1 MNLLKI
7 IATFTTFAIL
17 TGCGSAIERRRD
29 EIALKY
35 LESGNLLSTNYVAA
49 DILVAQSKSKLNF
62 DKPILIATIVKTD
75 ALDVSSTLGRVTSE
89 NIASRF
95 TNAGYKV
102 IEMKF
107 GNSVYMKQNEGEL
120 VLTREISSI
129 AKNHDAQGV
138 VVGSYG
144 IGAEMV
150 YMNIKLVQPGPEN
163 LVISA
168 HDYVIPKNKEVDDLL
183 KGRSSVY

>member
-1 MNLLKI
+1 MKISKLIFIALFVANLT
-7 IATFTTFAIL
+7 A
-17 TGCGSAIERRRD
+17 CGSAIERRRE

-35 LESGNLLSTNYVAA
+35 LESGNLLATNYAAA
-49 DILVAQSKSKLNF
+49 DTLINQAKSKLVY

-75 ALDVSSTLGRVTSE
+75 SLDSSSTLGRITSE

-107 GNSVYMKQNEGEL
+107 GNSVYMKRNEGEL

-129 AKNHDAQGV
+129 AKHHDAQGV

-144 IGAEMV
+144 VGSELV
-150 YMNIKLVQPGPEN
+150 YMNIKLVQPSTEN
-163 LVISA
+163 AVISA
-168 HDYVIPKNKEVDDLL
+168 HDYSLPKNKEIDDLL
-183 KGRSSVY
+183 KLKTIIK

>member
-1 MNLLKI
+1 MKILKI
-7 IATFTTFAIL
+7 FLIL
-17 TGCGSAIERRRD
+17 VSIYTLAACGSAIERRRD

-35 LESGNLLSTNYVAA
+35 LESGNLLSNNYAAA
-49 DILVAQSKSKLNF
+49 DVLVSQARAKLNLE
-62 DKPILIATIVKTD
+62 KPILIATIVKTD
-75 ALDVSSTLGRVTSE
+75 ALDVSSTLGRITSE

-129 AKNHDAQGV
+129 AKSHDAQGV

-144 IGAEMV
+144 IGSETV

-163 LVISA
+163 VVISA
-168 HDYVIPKNKEVDDLL
+168 HDYIIPKNKEIDDLL
-183 KGRSSVY
+183 KTKASPN